1 MGASKSPRR
10 DVQKTTDIVPFIT
23 NPARRGRNPDR
34 AAPSRKSM
42 DAMPNRTKQRRS
54 GGLTLLLYQRTLHP
68 ELFKILQSEQVSR
81 RAYEADI
88 WLVEGGHVI
97 SLSAGKNTLSEVIVT
112 NHEPLTD
119 RGLLQTIP
127 CRGEKNHEMTAG
139 GSIRYM
145 ISTQEEQLTQTLY
158 DATKHEIASYA
169 AKRELMVAET
179 PAGPDNGASL
189 SVLDIERRSHE
200 LLVQSFHLFDENQ
213 MVIKTQSIIEVVK
226 TV

>member
-1 MGASKSPRR
+1 
-10 DVQKTTDIVPFIT
+10 
-23 NPARRGRNPDR
+23 
-34 AAPSRKSM
+34 M
-42 DAMPNRTKQRRS
+42 DAMPTNRTKQRRS

-68 ELFKILQSEQVSR
+68 ELFKILASEQVSR

-97 SLSAGKNTLSEVIVT
+97 SFSAGKNTLTEVIVT

-119 RGLLQTIP
+119 RGLVQTIP
-127 CRGEKNHEMTAG
+127 CRGEKYHEMISG
-139 GSIRYM
+139 GNIRYM

-158 DATKHEIASYA
+158 DATKHEIQTYAS
-169 AKRELMVAET
+169 KRELMTAET
-179 PAGPDNGASL
+179 AATQDTGASL

-213 MVIKTQSIIEVVK
+213 MVIKTQSILEVVK
-226 TV
+226 SS

>member
-1 MGASKSPRR
+1 
-10 DVQKTTDIVPFIT
+10 
-23 NPARRGRNPDR
+23 
-34 AAPSRKSM
+34 M
-42 DAMPNRTKQRRS
+42 DAMSNRPKQRRT

-68 ELFKILQSEQVSR
+68 ELFRILSSEQVSR

-97 SLSAGKNTLSEVIVT
+97 SFTSGKNTLTEVILA
-112 NHEPLTD
+112 NNEPLTD

-127 CRGEKNHEMTAG
+127 CRGEKYHEMTCAN
-139 GSIRYM
+139 IRYM

-158 DATKHEIASYA
+158 DATKHEISSYA
-169 AKRELMVAET
+169 NKRELMNAEM
-179 PAGPDNGASL
+179 PSSSENGATL

-213 MVIKTQSIIEVVK
+213 MVIKTQAIIEVMKNV
-226 TV
+226 